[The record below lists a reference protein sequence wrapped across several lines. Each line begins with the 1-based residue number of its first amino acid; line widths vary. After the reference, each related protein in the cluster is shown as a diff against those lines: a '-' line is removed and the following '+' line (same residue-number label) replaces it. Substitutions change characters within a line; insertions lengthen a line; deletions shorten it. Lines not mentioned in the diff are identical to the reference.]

1 MASRRNLKKIIH
13 IDVEEMLFSLSILH
27 AEASEERK
35 PALEELISKVI
46 DSEKDF
52 IARISH
58 TDGRGERKLVRKYY
72 SKLQEEYVHF
82 ANEIDGEIDKLADE
96 LLTPEA

>member
-1 MASRRNLKKIIH
+1 MASRRKLKKIIH
-13 IDVEEMLFSLSILH
+13 TDVEDLLFSLSFLH

-46 DSEKDF
+46 DSANDF

-58 TDGRGERKLVRKYY
+58 TDGKGEHKLVSKYY
-72 SKLQEEYVHF
+72 NKLKEEYVHF
-82 ANEIDGEIDKLADE
+82 ANEIEDEVNKLSDE